1 MKKGMRLPAK
11 FFLACIFLMSCNE
24 ISHAAPEELPE
35 LAHARA
41 LLGEGKLAD
50 AEAVLRSFLSGH
62 LVSADARFLLAYTLF
77 RENKPRESL
86 SEYTHAAQLQRPT
99 ADDLHNVALD
109 YVLLND
115 YPDADTWMTR
125 ATQWMPS
132 NGEYWYDLGRIKATE
147 NRFTDAVHCFTQAL
161 KYQARSVKAEN
172 NLGIAYEG
180 LNRTDDAVAAYR
192 QAIAWASDAPAAKEG
207 SPDSAAQPMLQL
219 ATILTERSQLAEAQS
234 LLEKAAVLEP
244 HDARI
249 HKALGLLYERKGD
262 LAESQRAFEDAV
274 SESPQDASLHFQLG
288 TVYRKRGLREKAQ
301 SEFARASQL
310 NGTHSTPVP

>member
-1 MKKGMRLPAK
+1 MKKGMRLRAK
-11 FFLACIFLMSCNE
+11 LFSACIFLISCTG
-24 ISHAAPEELPE
+24 ISPAAPEELPE

-41 LLGEGKLAD
+41 LLNQGKFQD

-62 LVSADARFLLAYTLF
+62 LASADARFLLAYTLF

-86 SEYTHAAQLQRPT
+86 AEYTHAAQLQRPT
-99 ADDLHNVALD
+99 AEDLHNVALD

-115 YPDADTWMTR
+115 YTDADTWMTR
-125 ATQWMPS
+125 ATEWSPA

-147 NRFTDAVHCFTQAL
+147 NRFSDAVHCFTQSL
-161 KYQARSVKAEN
+161 KYQPRSVKAEN

-180 LNRTDDAVAAYR
+180 LNRTDDAIAAYR
-192 QAIAWASDAPAAKEG
+192 QAIAWASDAPALREG

-219 ATILTERSQLAEAQS
+219 ATILTDRGQLTEAQT

-249 HKALGLLYERKGD
+249 HKALGLLYERKGE
-262 LAESQRAFEDAV
+262 LAASQRAFEDAV

-288 TVYRKRGLREKAQ
+288 TVYRKRGLREQAQ
-301 SEFARASQL
+301 SEFARAAQL
-310 NGTHSTPVP
+310 NGTHSTPTP